1 MVHLCALNYRLYFC
15 PPELWEIGLD
25 FQNWKQKPMSHY
37 GNFFEPHLAFGEMT
51 NRQAPANLV
60 CEQVLEI
67 DFVFISVPTLMY
79 GFLKLVHVMCKT
91 ETESQFQN
99 GKIINILQV

>member
-1 MVHLCALNYRLYFC
+1 
-15 PPELWEIGLD
+15 
-25 FQNWKQKPMSHY
+25 MSHY
-37 GNFFEPHLAFGEMT
+37 WNFFEPHLAFGEMT